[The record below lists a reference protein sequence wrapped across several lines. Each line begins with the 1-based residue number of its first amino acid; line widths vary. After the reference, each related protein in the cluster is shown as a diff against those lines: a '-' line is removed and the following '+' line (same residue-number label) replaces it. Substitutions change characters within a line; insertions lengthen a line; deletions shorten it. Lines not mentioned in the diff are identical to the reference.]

1 MKVSKMVLWLVITD
15 FIVCMI
21 AFIIQ
26 SIYVDN
32 DIIYFKAVDYSRTL
46 RIAMFSVFIML
57 ILNSGEDLGRL
68 SILNNLAAKLLLFQF
83 TIYYIDFI
91 KQILAYDGIEI
102 WQELYYIKK
111 IGHVTAIVWFNYRI
125 NKLSKELSYITN

>member
-1 MKVSKMVLWLVITD
+1 MALWLVITD
-15 FIVCMI
+15 FIICLI
-21 AFIIQ
+21 AFAIQ
-26 SIYVDN
+26 SIYADN

-68 SILNNLAAKLLLFQF
+68 KAINDLAVKLLLFQF
-83 TIYYIDFI
+83 CIYYIDFI
-91 KQILAYDGIEI
+91 KQVLAYDGIET

-125 NKLSKELSYITN
+125 NKLSKEISYITN